1 MTTQNLQPSLG
12 FTMRRILSA
21 TPEQVFK
28 AFTDPD
34 SYSRWWG
41 PPGCSSTVTQLDLE
55 VGGTYRLDMTLP
67 DGTLTGLHGTY
78 REIDPPKL
86 LSYSFQWE
94 GDDLETL
101 VTVELEPHAE
111 GTELILTHE
120 GFTDQERCDMHEQGW
135 AGSLY
140 RMVEVLA

>member
-1 MTTQNLQPSLG
+1 
-12 FTMRRILSA
+12 MRRILSA

-41 PPGCSSTVTQLDLE
+41 PPGCSSRVTQLDLE
-55 VGGTYRLDMTLP
+55 VGGTYRLDMTMP

-135 AGSLY
+135 AGSLD